1 MCCPETGCYSERIRK
16 LSAAELSRV
25 GKLPPPFAGVA
36 LEPACVCEDCSS
48 VFMEGYHDWM
58 PLVVRL
64 GRLTQVTS

>member
-25 GKLPPPFAGVA
+25 GKLPPPFPGVA
-36 LEPACVCEDCSS
+36 LDRPCVCEDCNS

-64 GRLTQVTS
+64 GRMTQAAS